1 MMTDHPAR
9 SGGCSKTP
17 GLRRALTFWPLVFY
31 GLSEIVGAGIYVA
44 IGEVITRSGDAAPL
58 SFLLAGIAAGLTGL
72 CYAELAGRFPEAAG
86 AASYVRH
93 VFGSDVLSQL
103 VGASTTLAVA
113 IAAAAIA
120 NGAVQYLMVLIAAPA
135 WVLTAGLVI
144 CFTMVAIAGVR
155 ESVGLAAG
163 FGVIEIGGLLVA
175 IGAGLLIA
183 PDFHMEGL
191 LPRNVAAWN
200 SVMAGSFIAFFAFL
214 GFETLANMAEEV
226 KDARRVVPRG
236 IITAIAIS
244 IVLYILVAT
253 AVTVADR
260 SGSNPLVALFDGG
273 HARIFAAF
281 SAVAI
286 ANGVLVGIVMLSRLF
301 YGMART
307 GQLPSVLGQVG
318 VRTQT
323 PITAT
328 LLAGAL
334 ILVAA
339 LAVPFEH
346 LLAWTNAL
354 TLGVFIVVDVALY
367 VIRRR
372 VPVLPVGYTAPRGVP
387 MLAASLSLTLL
398 LVELLV

>member
-1 MMTDHPAR
+1 MISDRLAH
-9 SGGCSKTP
+9 SGAWSKAL

-44 IGEVITRSGDAAPL
+44 IGEVITRSGEAAPF
-58 SFLLAGIAAGLTGL
+58 SFLLAGTAAGLTGL

-86 AASYVRH
+86 AASYVKH
-93 VFGSDVLSQL
+93 VFGSNVLAQL
-103 VGASTTLAVA
+103 VGASTALAVA
-113 IAAAAIA
+113 IAGAAIA
-120 NGAVQYLMVLIAAPA
+120 SGAVQYLMVLIAAPV
-135 WVLTAGLVI
+135 WLLTVGLVI
-144 CFTMVAIAGVR
+144 CFTIVAIIGVR

-163 FGVIEIGGLLVA
+163 LGLIESAGLVVA

-183 PDFHMEGL
+183 PDFHIGGL
-191 LPRNVAAWN
+191 LPRNAAGWNGVVAGAF
-200 SVMAGSFIAFFAFL
+200 VAFFAFL

-226 KDARRVVPRG
+226 KDARHVVPRG
-236 IITAIAIS
+236 IIAAIAIS
-244 IVLYILVAT
+244 IVLYVLVAI
-253 AVTVADR
+253 AVTLADR
-260 SGSNPLVALFDGG
+260 SGSNPLVDLFEGG
-273 HARIFAAF
+273 HARIFAAV

-301 YGMART
+301 YGMARN
-307 GQLPSVLGQVG
+307 GQLPSILGHVG

-323 PITAT
+323 PVMAT
-328 LLAGAL
+328 LLAGTL

-339 LAVPFEH
+339 LAFPFGH

-372 VPVLPVGYTAPRGVP
+372 VRLCQAAIRRPPGSRCLPR
-387 MLAASLSLTLL
+387 ASRSFCCW
-398 LVELLV
+398 